1 MHNTSRVWLLL
12 IGVLFNTLF
21 SGLATAQQIQ
31 VVSVNSNGFG
41 RTESEALLDAVVNGI
56 AQVNGEAIASSVRI
70 ASKAF
75 SSSDNKAKS
84 PSLTRSIDE
93 DISRET
99 KGVVQSWQKIS
110 AEKSSTGDFD
120 ALVTVNVFVLKKSE
134 QLKRIKLAVVP
145 SQGSE
150 PKQTLSL
157 ADEVARNLT
166 TSRKFALMDRKY
178 STEIESQLSRIAKGG
193 SAEDS
198 VRLSAEV
205 APDFI
210 AVVSVNMT
218 TRPDGTP
225 TAFGSLE
232 VIDYSTRQ
240 VKLSEKRNIPLKQGD
255 DTSNVRRIAMIGRE
269 LSRAVVQAV
278 FPPIVLGED
287 SGFITIAQGSDFFSI
302 GDQLVIKKMG
312 AILRDPHTSEY
323 LGQDHIDVGIAVVS
337 YVDSRIARA
346 KLSNRTNFDP
356 NLLANQKYQVWRTG
370 ETERDLFGG
379 AIVSRD
385 KGASA
390 PTAKKEKTMFSTGDI
405 DED

>member
-1 MHNTSRVWLLL
+1 L
-12 IGVLFNTLF
+12 
-21 SGLATAQQIQ
+21 
-31 VVSVNSNGFG
+31 
-41 RTESEALLDAVVNGI
+41 
-56 AQVNGEAIASSVRI
+56 
-70 ASKAF
+70 
-75 SSSDNKAKS
+75 
-84 PSLTRSIDE
+84 SLTDE
-93 DISRET
+93 I
-99 KGVVQSWQKIS
+99 
-110 AEKSSTGDFD
+110 
-120 ALVTVNVFVLKKSE
+120 
-134 QLKRIKLAVVP
+134 
-145 SQGSE
+145 
-150 PKQTLSL
+150 
-157 ADEVARNLT
+157 ARNLT

-178 STEIESQLSRIAKGG
+178 STEVESQLSRIAKGG
-193 SAEDS
+193 SVEDS

-218 TRPDGTP
+218 TRPDGTQ

-232 VIDYSTRQ
+232 VVDYSTRQ

-255 DTSNVRRIAMIGRE
+255 DTSNVRRIATLGKE
-269 LSRAVVQAV
+269 LSRSVVQTV

-323 LGQDHIDVGIAVVS
+323 LGQDHTDLGIAVVS

-379 AIVSRD
+379 STVSKDRR
-385 KGASA
+385 ASA
-390 PTAKKEKTMFSTGDI
+390 PTAKREKKIFSTGDV
-405 DED
+405 DDD